1 MSVVYNMA
9 TCHNIKYQYY
19 QENKM
24 QKRIVLIGA
33 GSAQFGY
40 GTIGDI
46 LQSKVL
52 EGSHIVLHDIN
63 PNTLAVV
70 EKNARAFIEEHKL
83 PFSVSATTNRPEAFK
98 GADFLVS
105 SIEVGDRFELWEQD
119 WRVPQQY
126 GVRQVYG
133 ENGGPGGL
141 FHSLRIIPPILAIC
155 ADVMEYC
162 PQATIFNFSNPM
174 SRICTTVTRAFPQL
188 KFIGL
193 CHEIAS
199 LRHFLPHILGVPYEA
214 LDIRAGGLNHFS
226 AVLSAKYKDS
236 GKDAYPDIRTKAPQF
251 FGNMPSQDA
260 IHKYF
265 KETGQWPEKVEDL
278 ASLETEAWPER
289 RVFQVILEKFGLMPI
304 TSDSHFGEY
313 ITWAHDVTDH
323 KGILDF
329 YRFYKE
335 YLAHVQPEIELRLNE
350 RVIPIIEGI
359 LTDSGY
365 MEEAVNIPNNGLI
378 ANLPNW
384 IVVEVPATVDKNGV
398 HGIPLGELPHGFAGL
413 LMNQV
418 AVHDL
423 TADAILQKSK
433 ALALQALL
441 VDPIVN
447 QYFGVE
453 EMLDTMIGYQEKWL
467 GYLK

>member
-1 MSVVYNMA
+1 
-9 TCHNIKYQYY
+9 
-19 QENKM
+19 M
-24 QKRIVLIGA
+24 QQRIVLIGA

-63 PNTLAVV
+63 PDSLGVV
-70 EKNARAFIEEHKL
+70 AKNAQAFIEAHKL
-83 PFSVSATTNRPEAFK
+83 PFTLSATTNRAEAFQ
-98 GADFLVS
+98 GATFLIN
-105 SIEVGDRFELWEQD
+105 SIEVGNRFELWEQD
-119 WRVPQQY
+119 WRIPQQY

-141 FHSLRIIPPILAIC
+141 FHSLRIIPPILDIC
-155 ADVMEYC
+155 ADAVKIC
-162 PQATIFNFSNPM
+162 PDATIFNYSNPM
-174 SRICTTVTRAFPQL
+174 SRICTTVTRAFPGI

-199 LRHFLPHILGVPYEA
+199 LPRFLPQILGVPYEA
-214 LDIRAGGLNHFS
+214 LEVRAAGLNHFS
-226 AVLSAKYKDS
+226 VVVSAKYKDS
-236 GKDAYPDIRTKAPQF
+236 GKDAYPDIRAKAPAF
-251 FGNMPSQDA
+251 FAAMPSMDA
-260 IHKYF
+260 VHKYF
-265 KETGQWPEKVEDL
+265 KETGKWPDKAEDY
-278 ASLETEAWPER
+278 AAIETEAWPER
-289 RVFQVILEKFGLMPI
+289 RVFQVILEKFGLLPI

-313 ITWAHDVTDH
+313 IQWAYDVTDH

-335 YLAHVQPEIELRLNE
+335 YLAHIEPKIELRLSE
-350 RVIPIIEGI
+350 RVVPIIEGI
-359 LTDSGY
+359 LTDAGY
-365 MEEAVNIPNNGLI
+365 IEEAVNVPNNGAI
-378 ANLPNW
+378 ANLPDW
-384 IVVEVPATVDKNGV
+384 IVVEVPAIVDKNGLR
-398 HGIPLGELPHGFAGL
+398 GLSMGELPKGFAGL

-423 TADAILQKSK
+423 TAEAVIHKSK

-441 VDPIVN
+441 VDPVVG
-447 QYFGVE
+447 QYDGIE
-453 EMLDTMIGYQEKWL
+453 EMLDTVIAYQEKWL